1 MKTLFKRKKAKEAM
15 QRVDTL
21 TLGEKKVRITKI
33 TPRQYKEL
41 FSVIGN
47 IPNLVYQ
54 VANAP
59 EDDYRAYV
67 LMALEVGMDDIVG
80 IVSYLTGIDAEYL
93 HDQAN
98 FYDLTEYLVQMV
110 EYNNIEKTLKN
121 VASLL
126 PKAKTPA
133 EKAE

>member
-80 IVSYLTGIDAEYL
+80 IVAYLTGIDAEYL

-126 PKAKTPA
+126 P
-133 EKAE
+133 

>member
-1 MKTLFKRKKAKEAM
+1 MKTIFKRKKAKEAM

-59 EDDYRAYV
+59 EGDYRAYV

-80 IVSYLTGIDAEYL
+80 IVSYLTGIEADYL
-93 HDQAN
+93 HDQAS

>member
-80 IVSYLTGIDAEYL
+80 IVSYLTGIEADYL
-93 HDQAN
+93 HDQAS

-126 PKAKTPA
+126 PKTKTPA
-133 EKAE
+133 EKVE

>member
-1 MKTLFKRKKAKEAM
+1 MKTFFKRKKAKEAM

-80 IVSYLTGIDAEYL
+80 IVSYLTGIDADYL
-93 HDQAN
+93 HDKAS

-126 PKAKTPA
+126 PKTKTPA

>member
-80 IVSYLTGIDAEYL
+80 IVSYLTGIEADYL
-93 HDQAN
+93 HDQAS
-98 FYDLTEYLVQMV
+98 FYDITEYLVQMV

-126 PKAKTPA
+126 PKTKTPA